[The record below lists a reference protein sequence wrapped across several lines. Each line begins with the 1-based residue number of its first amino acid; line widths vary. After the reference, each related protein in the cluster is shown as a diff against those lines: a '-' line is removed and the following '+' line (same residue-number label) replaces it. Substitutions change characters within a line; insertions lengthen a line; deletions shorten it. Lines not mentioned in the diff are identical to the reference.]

1 MSTNIFISH
10 TYLISYHSYGF
21 FSLSVLDHSY
31 RFTSPLSTPTILL
44 PPNGAV
50 EMAQPIRTMPI
61 ITEQETQASPNSEEV
76 HDGVE
81 ESEEVQEEQH
91 SEEFSHVVEALEVEE
106 NLEQQMASL
115 GTMESRSRS
124 SSITSWE
131 SAQGMFSTTEASE
144 LSSSR
149 YSTIT
154 QEDFQQELVVKAI
167 KLKKKGKR
175 RRHGKSISIT

>member
-1 MSTNIFISH
+1 M
-10 TYLISYHSYGF
+10 Y
-21 FSLSVLDHSY
+21 FSSVLDHSY

-50 EMAQPIRTMPI
+50 ETAQPIRTMPI
-61 ITEQETQASPNSEEV
+61 ITEQENQGSPNSEEV
-76 HDGVE
+76 HEGIE

-91 SEEFSHVVEALEVEE
+91 PEKFSHVVEALEVEE
-106 NLEQQMASL
+106 DLEQQRASL

-131 SAQGMFSTTEASE
+131 SAQGMFTTTEASE

-175 RRHGKSISIT
+175 RRQGKMISIA

>member
-1 MSTNIFISH
+1 
-10 TYLISYHSYGF
+10 
-21 FSLSVLDHSY
+21 
-31 RFTSPLSTPTILL
+31 
-44 PPNGAV
+44 
-50 EMAQPIRTMPI
+50 MPI
-61 ITEQETQASPNSEEV
+61 ITEPQTQASPSSEEV

-91 SEEFSHVVEALEVEE
+91 LELFSHAVEALEVAED
-106 NLEQQMASL
+106 LEQQQASL
-115 GTMESRSRS
+115 GTVESRSRS

-131 SAQGMFSTTEASE
+131 SAQGMFTATEASTSE

-149 YSTIT
+149 YSAIT

-175 RRHGKSISIT
+175 RRQGKRISIT

>member
-1 MSTNIFISH
+1 MLSS
-10 TYLISYHSYGF
+10 
-21 FSLSVLDHSY
+21 SVLDHSY
-31 RFTSPLSTPTILL
+31 HFTSPLSTPTILL

-91 SEEFSHVVEALEVEE
+91 PQEFSHVVEALEVAED
-106 NLEQQMASL
+106 LEQQRASL
-115 GTMESRSRS
+115 GTMESHSRS
-124 SSITSWE
+124 SSVTSWE
-131 SAQGMFSTTEASE
+131 SAQGMFTNTEASTSE

-149 YSTIT
+149 YSPIT

-175 RRHGKSISIT
+175 RRQGKRISIT